1 MGAEASTHTLGVC
14 DSKKEEKPV
23 SKLSDEELFQD
34 LEEET
39 DGFFKERYTSRYLF
53 IYSKLMTEYIRRCHN
68 AKQPL
73 DKLYT
78 LLDKYNTPYFIE
90 NVALYSFRVRFI
102 CVPVE
107 KPQSALSS

>member
-1 MGAEASTHTLGVC
+1 M
-14 DSKKEEKPV
+14 SKMT
-23 SKLSDEELFQD
+23 DEELFKV

-39 DGFFKERYTSRYLF
+39 DGFFKERYTSRYLV
-53 IYSKLMTEYIRRCHN
+53 IYSKPMTEYIRRCHN

-73 DKLYT
+73 DKLYA

-102 CVPVE
+102 RVPV
-107 KPQSALSS
+107 AN